1 MKIHRFDAQGQLR
14 LAEAPLPQPGPG
26 EVRLKVEALSLNYRD
41 LLIEDAARA
50 GQLPGR
56 VPVSDATGAVDA
68 LGEGVSGWQIGQ
80 KAAAA
85 FFRDWVD
92 GRFRLDY
99 LASSWGGQFLDGML
113 TEYIVAPAAA
123 LVAAPTHLSS
133 EEAAAL
139 PCAGVTAWHGLVARG
154 GLQAGDTL
162 LIHGTGGVAL
172 FGLQIASA
180 LGARTIVLSS
190 SDAKLA
196 RAKALGASDGINY
209 RAVPDWDK
217 AVRELTGGE
226 GVSHV
231 LELGGPGTYQRS
243 LDALAAGGTLVQIGV
258 LSGFGPQPNLGR
270 LQTLNADIAG
280 VMVGSARH
288 LAELGGFLAEHG
300 LHPVIDRVFDFDDAP
315 AAYAYLRAAGHFGK
329 VALRVGG

>member
-14 LAEAPLPQPGPG
+14 LEEAQLPQPGPG

-56 VPVSDATGAVDA
+56 VPVSDAAGAVDA
-68 LGEGVSGWQIGQ
+68 LGAGVSGWQIGQ
-80 KAAAA
+80 KATAA

-113 TEYIVAPAAA
+113 AEYIVAPAAA
-123 LVAAPTHLSS
+123 LVAAPKHLGSV
-133 EEAAAL
+133 EAAAL
-139 PCAGVTAWHGLVARG
+139 PCAGVTAWHGLVKRG

-162 LIHGTGGVAL
+162 LVHGTGGVAL

-196 RAKALGASDGINY
+196 RARALGASDGVNY
-209 RAVPDWDK
+209 RAVRDWDK

-231 LELGGPGTYQRS
+231 LELGGPDTYQRS

-270 LQTLNADIAG
+270 LQTLNADIVG
-280 VMVGSARH
+280 VTVGSARH
-288 LAELGGFLAEHG
+288 LAELGAFMAERR
-300 LHPVIDRVFDFDDAP
+300 LHPIIDRVFGFDDAA